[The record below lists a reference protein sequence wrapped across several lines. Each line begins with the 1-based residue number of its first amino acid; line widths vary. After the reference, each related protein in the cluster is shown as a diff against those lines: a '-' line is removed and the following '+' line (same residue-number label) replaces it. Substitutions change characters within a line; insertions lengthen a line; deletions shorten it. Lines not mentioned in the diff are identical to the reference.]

1 MTVTRTTARIALVGM
16 AALSFAAC
24 SSDSADLKSDA
35 KKLGNELRAAA
46 TKAEKAAETTTTTTV
61 AAPPAATTSPA
72 CPTAA
77 EAAAILG
84 AGNDA
89 FTAPICADGFAAGRA
104 SAQVDFGYLLQAT
117 GGKWVRA
124 SDSVQNEVCT
134 TNPQGLPQ
142 PMVGAACID

>member
-1 MTVTRTTARIALVGM
+1 MTITRTAARIALVGM

-24 SSDSADLKSDA
+24 SSDNADLKSDA
-35 KKLGNELRAAA
+35 KKLSNELRAAA
-46 TKAEKAAETTTTTTV
+46 TKAAKTADTTTTSV
-61 AAPPAATTSPA
+61 AVPPAAATSPA
-72 CPTAA
+72 CPTAT

-84 AGNDA
+84 AGNNA
-89 FTAPICADGFAAGRA
+89 FTQPICADGFAAGRA

-117 GGKWVRA
+117 GGSWVRA